1 MTSDA
6 RFATEQQASAN
17 HSSGRSPVL
26 PGYSDSKAD
35 GNAGF
40 GPEEGI
46 WDMAKKLVSQA
57 GEKVQEFEGE
67 VWRKFGE
74 KK

>member
-1 MTSDA
+1 MTPDA
-6 RFATEQQASAN
+6 RFATEQQESAN

-26 PGYSDSKAD
+26 PGYSDSNVG

-46 WDMAKKLVSQA
+46 WDMAKKLVNQA

-67 VWRKFGE
+67 VWRKFGDG
-74 KK
+74 K

>member
-1 MTSDA
+1 MSADA

-17 HSSGRSPVL
+17 DSSGHSPVL
-26 PGYSDSKAD
+26 PGYKDRKAG

-40 GPEEGI
+40 GQDEGI
-46 WDMAKKLVSQA
+46 WDMAKKLVTQA

-67 VWRKFGE
+67 VWRKFGDG
-74 KK
+74 K